1 MSRPLTIVGM
11 VALLLG
17 ATTPSPAAQA
27 QGAQGQSGCDVEI
40 PASDASAPAI
50 RMTLQ
55 LPDGTVIEPT
65 HDPSTREVTLPSN
78 SDVTVRVSAEDPQG
92 AQNVQLWLATEVCQ
106 FSGDM
111 ASCSGPGLQGRP
123 AIENPDASRPGQ
135 TGCRE
140 RWVEWKVRV
149 RRSASSRTSIQ
160 ASVTGQNFSRRKANS
175 ALYWLRPGPGMA
187 PSLAHDS
194 HGLQPGQGLNK
205 NTFIASPG
213 GCFQLWMQNDGNVV
227 LYSFGRAIWSTGT
240 DQSGGAYL
248 VMQGDGNLVVY
259 DGWGTP
265 VWWSGTQG
273 HAGAALF
280 LQQDGNIVIYHGNA
294 AVWASRTVT
303 ACVDPRCLNTCLDAC
318 AADFQDC
325 LATGPSKAACVQIQ
339 RLCRSECSEG
349 CRR

>member
-1 MSRPLTIVGM
+1 
-11 VALLLG
+11 
-17 ATTPSPAAQA
+17 
-27 QGAQGQSGCDVEI
+27 
-40 PASDASAPAI
+40 
-50 RMTLQ
+50 
-55 LPDGTVIEPT
+55 
-65 HDPSTREVTLPSN
+65 
-78 SDVTVRVSAEDPQG
+78 
-92 AQNVQLWLATEVCQ
+92 
-106 FSGDM
+106 
-111 ASCSGPGLQGRP
+111 
-123 AIENPDASRPGQ
+123 
-135 TGCRE
+135 
-140 RWVEWKVRV
+140 
-149 RRSASSRTSIQ
+149 
-160 ASVTGQNFSRRKANS
+160 
-175 ALYWLRPGPGMA
+175 MA

-318 AADFQDC
+318 AADFQDLLDLDAKGYALLQSKGEALL
-325 LATGPSKAACVQIQ
+325 LAIRPPFQQGGLTSFHQTYLTALRKPGLVA
-339 RLCRSECSEG
+339 LLY
-349 CRR
+349 